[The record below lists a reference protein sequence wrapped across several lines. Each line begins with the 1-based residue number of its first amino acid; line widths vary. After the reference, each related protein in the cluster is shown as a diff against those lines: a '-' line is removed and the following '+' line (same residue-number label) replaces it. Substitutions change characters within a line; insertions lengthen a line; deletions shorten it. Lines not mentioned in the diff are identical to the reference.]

1 MIGFHRYPWVLGALH
16 LLSLGR
22 AFFRHHDRDRRAAG
36 QHLTE
41 FYDRAWRE
49 AAAHLGA
56 SYTPLGSG
64 IAEILLG
71 GIQTRVMGYTCPIDD
86 PVTLAIAGDRP
97 LTYRL
102 LARAGLRI
110 PRYAE
115 FTLKEMARAI
125 GFMESGRG
133 ECVVKPARGTGGG
146 RAVTT
151 GIRRRSHLT
160 MAAAAASVYGDD
172 LLIEEQLEG
181 SNYRLLYL
189 DGVLLDSYVRQPPT
203 VVGDGRS
210 TVARLVR
217 RANSDRLSRGSGL
230 SQVLLTIDLDMR
242 RTLAKQGLSLRS
254 VLPAGTV
261 VTLKTVVNENC
272 GADNA
277 TATHLLCDSIIAD
290 GARAADALQ
299 VRLAGVDVVTPDPG
313 VPLAEAGGAIL
324 EVNTTPG
331 FYYHYHKRE
340 GAFPVAVHL
349 LKKLL
354 ADHPAVYRLFV
365 SKANCRIPKE
375 VNPW

>member
-1 MIGFHRYPWVLGALH
+1 
-16 LLSLGR
+16 
-22 AFFRHHDRDRRAAG
+22 
-36 QHLTE
+36 
-41 FYDRAWRE
+41 
-49 AAAHLGA
+49 
-56 SYTPLGSG
+56 
-64 IAEILLG
+64 
-71 GIQTRVMGYTCPIDD
+71 MGYTCPIDD

-102 LARAGLRI
+102 LTGAGLRI

-115 FTLKEMARAI
+115 FTLQELARAI
-125 GFMESGRG
+125 DFMEAGRRD
-133 ECVVKPARGTGGG
+133 CVVKPARGTGGG
-146 RAVTT
+146 RGVTT
-151 GIRRRSHLT
+151 GIRRRSHLAL
-160 MAAAAASVYGDD
+160 AAAAASVYGDD

-181 SNYRLLYL
+181 ANYRLLYL

-217 RANSDRLSRGSGL
+217 RANADRLSRGSGL

-242 RTLAKQGLSLRS
+242 RTLSKQGLSLRS
-254 VLPAGTV
+254 VPPAGAV

-277 TATHLLCDSIIAD
+277 MATHLLCDSIIAD

-299 VRLAGVDVVTPDPG
+299 VRLAGVDVVTLDPS
-313 VPLAEAGGAIL
+313 VPLAPAGGAIL

-340 GAFPVAVHL
+340 AAFPVAVHL

-354 ADHPAVYRLFV
+354 ADHPAVYRLMT

-375 VNPW
+375 LNPW

>member
-1 MIGFHRYPWVLGALH
+1 MIGFQRYPWVLGALH

-22 AFFRHHDRDRRAAG
+22 AFLRHHDRDRRAAG
-36 QHLTE
+36 KHLTE
-41 FYDRAWRE
+41 FYDRVWRE

-56 SYTPLGSG
+56 TYTPLGSG

-86 PVTLAIAGDRP
+86 PVTLAVAGDRP
-97 LTYRL
+97 LTHQL
-102 LARAGLRI
+102 LVKAGLMI
-110 PRYAE
+110 PRFSV
-115 FTLKEMARAI
+115 FTLKEMTRAVD
-125 GFMESGRG
+125 FMESVCGD
-133 ECVVKPARGTGGG
+133 CVVKPARGTGGG
-146 RAVTT
+146 RGVTT
-151 GIRRRSHLT
+151 GIRCRSDLAL
-160 MAAAAASVYGDD
+160 AAAAAAVYGDD
-172 LLIEEQLEG
+172 LLIEEQLDG
-181 SNYRLLYL
+181 ANYRLLYL
-189 DGVLLDSYVRQPPT
+189 DGELLDAYVRQPPSI
-203 VVGDGRS
+203 VGDGRS

-217 RANSDRLSRGSGL
+217 RANSDRLSRGTGL

-254 VLPAGTV
+254 VPPAGAV

-299 VRLAGVDVVTPDPG
+299 VRFAGVDVVTLDPG
-313 VPLAEAGGAIL
+313 SPLNEAGGAIL

-354 ADHPAVYRLFV
+354 ADHPTVYRLIT
-365 SKANCRIPKE
+365 SKTNCQIPKE
-375 VNPW
+375 LRPW

>member
-1 MIGFHRYPWVLGALH
+1 MIGFHRHPWVLGALH
-16 LLSLGR
+16 LLALGR

-36 QHLTE
+36 KHLAD
-41 FYDRAWRE
+41 FHDRMWRE
-49 AAAHLGA
+49 AAAHVGA
-56 SYTPLGSG
+56 IYTPLGSG
-64 IAEILLG
+64 IADILLG

-97 LTYRL
+97 LTYQL
-102 LARAGLRI
+102 LAGAGLKI
-110 PRYAE
+110 PGHAG
-115 FTLKEMARAI
+115 FTFTEMAQAVR
-125 GFMESGRG
+125 FMESGHRQ
-133 ECVVKPARGTGGG
+133 CVVKPAKGTGGG
-146 RAVTT
+146 RGVTT
-151 GIRRRSHLT
+151 GIRRPLHLAL
-160 MAAAAASVYGDD
+160 AAAAAAVYGDD

-181 SNYRLLYL
+181 DNYRLLYL
-189 DGVLLDSYVRQPPT
+189 DGDLLDAYVRKPPT

-217 RANSDRLSRGSGL
+217 CANSDRLSRGTGL
-230 SQVLLTIDLDMR
+230 SQVLLTIDLEMR
-242 RTLAKQGLSLRS
+242 RTLAKQGLSLRT
-254 VLPAGTV
+254 VPPAGAV

-290 GARAADALQ
+290 GARAADALG

-340 GAFPVAVHL
+340 GAFPVAIHV

-354 ADHPAVYRLFV
+354 ADHPAVYRLIT
-365 SKANCRIPKE
+365 AQATYRIPKE
-375 VNPW
+375 LNPW

>member
-1 MIGFHRYPWVLGALH
+1 MIGLHRYPWVLGALH
-16 LLSLGR
+16 LLALGR

-36 QHLTE
+36 KHLTE
-41 FYDRAWRE
+41 FYDRVWRE

-56 SYTPLGSG
+56 TYKPLGSG

-102 LARAGLRI
+102 LAGAGLRI

-115 FTLKEMARAI
+115 FTLKELARAV
-125 GFMESGRG
+125 GFMESGRR

-146 RAVTT
+146 RGVTT
-151 GIRRRSHLT
+151 GIRRRSHLA

-181 SNYRLLYL
+181 ANYRLLYL

-254 VLPAGTV
+254 VPPAGAV

-277 TATHLLCDSIIAD
+277 MATHLLCDSIIAD

-299 VRLAGVDVVTPDPG
+299 VRLAGVDVVTPNPG

-354 ADHPAVYRLFV
+354 ADHPAVYRLIT
-365 SKANCRIPKE
+365 SKANRRIPKE
-375 VNPW
+375 LNPW

>member
-1 MIGFHRYPWVLGALH
+1 MIGFNRYRWALGALH
-16 LLSLGR
+16 LLSLGQ
-22 AFFRHHDRDRRAAG
+22 AFLRHHDRDRRAAG
-36 QHLTE
+36 KHLTE
-41 FYDRAWRE
+41 FYDRVWRE

-56 SYTPLGSG
+56 TYTPLGSG

-71 GIQTRVMGYTCPIDD
+71 GIQTRVMGYTCSIDD

-97 LTYRL
+97 LTHQL
-102 LARAGLRI
+102 LVKAGLPI
-110 PRYAE
+110 PRSAE
-115 FTLKEMARAI
+115 FTLNDMARAVE
-125 GFMESGRG
+125 FMESARR

-146 RAVTT
+146 RGVTT
-151 GIRRRSHLT
+151 SIRRRSDLAL
-160 MAAAAASVYGDD
+160 AAAAAAVYGDD

-181 SNYRLLYL
+181 ANYRLLYL

-203 VVGDGRS
+203 VTGDGRA

-217 RANSDRLSRGSGL
+217 RANSERLKRGTGL
-230 SQVLLTIDLDMR
+230 SQVLLTIDMDMR
-242 RTLAKQGLSLRS
+242 QTLANQGLSLRS
-254 VLPAGTV
+254 VPPAGAV

-272 GADNA
+272 GTDNA

-299 VRLAGVDVVTPDPG
+299 VRLAGVDIVTPDPR
-313 VPLAEAGGAIL
+313 VPLAAAGGAIL

-354 ADHPAVYRLFV
+354 ADHPAVYRLIA
-365 SKANCRIPKE
+365 SKPNCRNLE
-375 VNPW
+375 ELNRW